1 MESLTAS
8 SFRSS
13 STGGDAFSLGRSG
26 TDLGAIYIQCTDLVT
41 CTRSRARYNEAIDH
55 DGRRRL

>member
-8 SFRSS
+8 FSRSS

-26 TDLGAIYIQCTDLVT
+26 TDLGAIYVQSTDLVT
-41 CTRSRARYNEAIDH
+41 CTRSRTQYNEAID
-55 DGRRRL
+55 GRRRL